1 MLRTGGVMEEKL
13 MRQLEQLGLLFGYP
27 QEAEHQAPLEAD
39 TDELYQNV
47 LQSLV
52 EAGATEETVDDLFQA
67 DIEEYTQ
74 QVDAVLAA
82 HTVGG

>member
-1 MLRTGGVMEEKL
+1 MEEKL

-27 QEAEHQAPLEAD
+27 QKAAHQAPLEAD
-39 TDELYQNV
+39 TDALYQNV

-67 DIEEYTQ
+67 DIEVHAT
-74 QVDAVLAA
+74 
-82 HTVGG
+82 G

>member
-1 MLRTGGVMEEKL
+1 MEEKL

-52 EAGATEETVDDLFQA
+52 ESGATEETVDDLFQA

>member
-1 MLRTGGVMEEKL
+1 MEEKL

-27 QEAEHQAPLEAD
+27 QEADHQAPLEAD
-39 TDELYQNV
+39 TDALYQNV

-67 DIEEYTQ
+67 DIEEHTQ
-74 QVDAVLAA
+74 QVEAVLAA